1 MSVNPNIRK
10 SLAQRTGDKGLKSQA
25 KVKFIVKMK
34 KHEASIPQGLQSSD
48 LGSVG
53 VLVLRKTAEWLS
65 IYIWGYLGLSLGWLV
80 APLIFNILR

>member
-1 MSVNPNIRK
+1 MQIS
-10 SLAQRTGDKGLKSQA
+10 TSQA

-34 KHEASIPQGLQSSD
+34 KHDASIPHGHSLQSSD
-48 LGSVG
+48 LGSVSI
-53 VLVLRKTAEWLS
+53 LILRKTAEWLS